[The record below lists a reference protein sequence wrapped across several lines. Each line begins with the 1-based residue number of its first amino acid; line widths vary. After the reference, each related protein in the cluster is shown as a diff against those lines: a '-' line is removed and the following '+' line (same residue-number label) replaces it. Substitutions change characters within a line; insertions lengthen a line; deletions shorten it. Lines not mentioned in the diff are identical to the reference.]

1 MPESGEKFYQ
11 FKYRHFQGI
20 DAVAAPLPAIAQGAT
35 RFKLFNDCF
44 AIKNEEL
51 YKQYS
56 VLAIRS
62 DGCPQYNLL

>member
-44 AIKNEEL
+44 AIQNEE
-51 YKQYS
+51 
-56 VLAIRS
+56 
-62 DGCPQYNLL
+62 